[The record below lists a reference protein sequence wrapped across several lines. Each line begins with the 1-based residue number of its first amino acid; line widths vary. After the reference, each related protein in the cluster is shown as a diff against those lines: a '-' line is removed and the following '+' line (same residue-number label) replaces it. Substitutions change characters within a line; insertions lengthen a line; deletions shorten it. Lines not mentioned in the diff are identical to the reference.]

1 MKRATTRKQLDF
13 ENEMKRLVALQ
24 AAKIA
29 VEYTIVDFTEQVIDN
44 VKNGNLIKGAAENIL
59 LDLENEYNKFVVNV
73 AEDTV
78 LDLFNKHAQK
88 IIKQRDEEIIEE
100 VEDLD
105 ELEEVTDEEIIED
118 DDDLDY
124 VIKLQLRNKYIK
136 IEKAQG
142 FYPDDQV
149 WLYQNFFS
157 LDINN
162 REELEQ
168 AEQRGIFREMMSW

>member
-13 ENEMKRLVALQ
+13 ENEMKNLVALQ

-29 VEYTIVDFTEQVIDN
+29 VEYTIVDFTEQIIDN

-73 AEDTV
+73 AEDIV
-78 LDLFNKHAQK
+78 LDLFNKHAQE
-88 IIKQRDEEIIEE
+88 IIKQR
-100 VEDLD
+100 
-105 ELEEVTDEEIIED
+105 DEEIIED

-124 VIKLQLRNKYIK
+124 VIKLQLRNNYIK

-149 WLYQNFFS
+149 WLYQNFFG